1 MAGTKLDTTQ
11 GSLWGHTWKLAIPVI
26 VAEFLYSSYG
36 FVDLYFIG
44 QLGEPAAHAAVACI
58 FPLMVLNAALFKIG
72 QVGTLSLTAQ
82 YTGAQ
87 REDRVAEVVGTALWW
102 SVVFSTCVAVVGALA
117 ADWIVYPVIPKLPE
131 TGLYD
136 AAVAAEAATYLRII
150 FLGAP
155 LFQISAVIDGA
166 FKGRGDTTTPMIIEA
181 LALAVNILTTGAL
194 TQGWFGIPPMGV
206 AGAAIAS
213 LVARGLAVTLGGTLL
228 AMGRAGFRPKM
239 CWTPDRALL
248 RAMLRIGVP
257 QGGAIIIYFSAM
269 TAVFNQAGYLGAAA
283 VSAIGIG
290 IRQIEFVAF
299 THYLGFNAA
308 AATIVGQ
315 NIGAGDVERAGR
327 GGFIAALG
335 GGIVGFTAMLIFALF
350 PDQLADLLASGTGD
364 PAVIINTKQYVFLV
378 ALSQLPLGFDIAI
391 IGVFI
396 GAGRTMLPL
405 MMNIVALSA
414 RVVAVVLIVQYGFGI
429 PVERRFEAI
438 CWAITGTS
446 ILKGCLMALA
456 FKAGWWRPREGRVT
470 GRI

>member
-1 MAGTKLDTTQ
+1 M
-11 GSLWGHTWKLAIPVI
+11 I

-44 QLGEPAAHAAVACI
+44 QLGEPSAHAAVACI

-82 YTGAQ
+82 YTGAK
-87 REDRVAEVVGTALWW
+87 RDDRVADTVGTALWW
-102 SVVFSTCVAVVGALA
+102 SVVFSAAVAVIGGLA
-117 ADWIVYPVIPKLPE
+117 ADWIVYPVIPKLPG

-136 AAVAAEAATYLRII
+136 QAVAVEAAAYLRII

-166 FKGRGDTTTPMIIEA
+166 FKGRGDTTTPMVIEA

-206 AGAAIAS
+206 AGAATAS
-213 LVARGLAVTLGGTLL
+213 LVARALATVLGGALL
-228 AMGRAGFRPKM
+228 FAGRAGFKPKLSLK
-239 CWTPDRALL
+239 PDMRLL
-248 RAMLRIGVP
+248 RAILRIGVP

-269 TAVFNQAGYLGAAA
+269 TAVFNQAGYLGSAAS
-283 VSAIGIG
+283 SAIGVG

-299 THYLGFNAA
+299 THFLGFNAA
-308 AATIVGQ
+308 ASTIVGQ
-315 NIGAGDVERAGR
+315 CIGAGNVERAGK
-327 GGFIAALG
+327 GGLTAALG
-335 GGIVGFTAMLIFALF
+335 GGLVGFTAMLIFAFF
-350 PDQLADLLASGTGD
+350 PDQLAELLVSKVDD
-364 PAVIINTKQYVFLV
+364 PMVLANTKTYIFLV

-405 MMNIVALSA
+405 MMNVVALSL
-414 RVVAVVLIVQYGFGI
+414 RVVAVVCIVQYGFGI
-429 PVERRFEAI
+429 PVESRFEAV
-438 CWAITGTS
+438 CWAITGSS
-446 ILKGCLMALA
+446 ILKGLLMGLS
-456 FKAGWWRPREGRVT
+456 FKMGWWRPKSRA
-470 GRI
+470 